1 MELFSS
7 YYRNIAF
14 QLSSLFPKEICVL
27 LIHLLKHVEFNES
40 MQSYSNDMVVK
51 IYDKHLWSQEGSWE
65 TIHKSKIINKHT
77 NSHTVENMEYLQQLF
92 TKLKF
97 NHINHINAM
106 LDLDKITVSKRIISE
121 LNYRRSVLKVI
132 RQW

>member
-27 LIHLLKHVEFNES
+27 LIQRLKQMELNES
-40 MQSYSNDMVVK
+40 RQSYSNDMIVK
-51 IYDKHLWSQEGSWE
+51 IYERHLWSHEGPWE

-77 NSHTVENMEYLQQLF
+77 NSHTVENMEYLRQLF

-97 NHINHINAM
+97 NHI
-106 LDLDKITVSKRIISE
+106 LDIDKFTVSKRIISE

-132 RQW
+132 RQN